1 MFSKVLM
8 ASVLM
13 LFSANIMA
21 AIWSWIDSV
30 IDTSGAIYN
39 NYEYTYRIEAWDDD
53 DDTPNP
59 CYGLSACTLFISH
72 RHNEDGTSSYSVKN
86 YYGTGG
92 TGYYAFLLT
101 AKTMGELGSLMKPTL
116 NLPITGTMTHSSD
129 KTIPDECVGIFYA
142 AGSNF
147 GTGASSVN
155 NQFNGHPLLPSSVCG
170 VAPTPSTTCNFDN
183 DVINLEHGVL
193 SSAEVEGH
201 AVSGTVNIT
210 CSKVAELKL
219 YMYPDSTIPLS
230 DSGDFYSEL
239 YVDDVL
245 IPTTGASYEVDYT
258 RTLNLKSVLRHT
270 GSVKAGSFSGSAI
283 IVMELN

>member
-1 MFSKVLM
+1 MLSKVLI
-8 ASVLM
+8 ASTLM

-30 IDTSGAIYN
+30 VDTSGPIYN
-39 NYEYTYRIEAWDDD
+39 NYAYTYRIDAWDDD

-59 CYGLSACTLFISH
+59 CYGLNACTLFISH

-101 AKTMGELGSLMKPTL
+101 AKTIGELGTLMKPTL
-116 NLPITGTMTHSSD
+116 NLPITGTINHSSD

-147 GTGASSVN
+147 GTGTSSSD

-170 VAPTPSTTCNFDN
+170 VAPTPSSTCNFDN
-183 DVINLEHGVL
+183 DVINLDHGVL
-193 SSAEVEGH
+193 PSAEVNGH
-201 AVSGTVNIT
+201 AVSEAINIT
-210 CSKVAELKL
+210 CSKVAEMKL
-219 YMYPDSTIPLS
+219 YMYPDSKIQLS
-230 DSGDFYSEL
+230 DNGDFYSDL
-239 YVDDVL
+239 YVDDAL
-245 IPTTGASYEVDYT
+245 IPSTGVSYDVDYT
-258 RTLNLKSVLRHT
+258 RTLNIKSVLRSSGILQPGT
-270 GSVKAGSFSGSAI
+270 FSGSAI